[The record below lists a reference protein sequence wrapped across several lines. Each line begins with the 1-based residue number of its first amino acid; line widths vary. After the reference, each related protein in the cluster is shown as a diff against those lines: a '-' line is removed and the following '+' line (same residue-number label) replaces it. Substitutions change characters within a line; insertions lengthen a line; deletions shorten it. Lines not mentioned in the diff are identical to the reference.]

1 MSKIIDCRGLK
12 CPEPVIQTK
21 KYFDSVSQGEG
32 EVLVDNEV
40 AKNNIL
46 KYCKN
51 SGYRGEVKEQ
61 SEGFYRMIIQ
71 KELQCKCENI
81 ENIDNSN
88 SVLTIVISSNRFG
101 EGSEQLGTTL
111 MKSYL
116 FALSESDKIPDSI
129 IFLNSG
135 VLLTTSGSEVLD
147 SLKKLQEKGANILSC
162 GTCLDYYN
170 LKDKLEIGEISNMY
184 TIVEKMNNS
193 NNTVKL

>member
-1 MSKIIDCRGLK
+1 MSKVIDCRGLR

-21 KYFDSVSQGEG
+21 KYFESISEG
-32 EVLVDNEV
+32 EAEVVVDNEI

-46 KYCKN
+46 KLCKN
-51 SGYRGEVKEQ
+51 SGYKGELKE
-61 SEGFYRMIIQ
+61 ENHGFYKIVIN
-71 KELQCKCENI
+71 KEIQCKCEEGIEFNNI
-81 ENIDNSN
+81 F
-88 SVLTIVISSNRFG
+88 TIVISTNKLG
-101 EGSEQLGTTL
+101 EGSEELGAIL

-116 FALSESDKIPDSI
+116 FALSESDQVPTNI

-135 VLLTTSGSEVLD
+135 VMLTTSGSEVLS
-147 SLKKLQEKGANILSC
+147 SLKTLQEKGANILSC

-193 NNTVKL
+193 NNTIKL